1 MSNIIPVSDMTVM
14 ADSIVKSGFYGFKNK
29 EQVMAVML
37 VAQAENK
44 HPATVVQEYDIIQGK
59 PALKSQAIL
68 ARFQLS
74 GGSVQWDV
82 VTPKAVKGTFK
93 HPQGGTLTVEWTI
106 EMAKQ
111 AGIYRDGSGWSKY
124 PEDML
129 RARVISRAVRSIY
142 PACILGHY
150 ATEEVMDFD
159 SPMPKHMGVV
169 EEVTAKIGK
178 RPSNT
183 YGDLEEIPSDS
194 DGVVERG
201 GAYPIVL
208 PDGSIYASYESPD
221 EWILTYADL
230 ASKVMQSTKL
240 TDEQRTEKIAALAE
254 SNKDVT
260 EKFSSFDKIKIRGEL
275 AKVGVN
281 LNPKSP
287 ASQFV
292 ADMEANEKI
301 F

>member
-1 MSNIIPVSDMTVM
+1 MSNLVTVSDMTVM
-14 ADSIVKSGFYGFKNK
+14 ADSIVKSGFYGFKSK

-44 HPATVVQEYDIIQGK
+44 HPASVVQEYDIIQGR

-74 GGSVQWDV
+74 GGSVQWDEVSPKKV
-82 VTPKAVKGTFK
+82 VGTFK
-93 HPQGGTLTVEWTI
+93 HPQGGSLTVEWTI
-106 EMAKQ
+106 EMARQ
-111 AGIYRDGSGWSKY
+111 AGIYREGSGWSKY

-150 ATEEVMDFD
+150 AVEEVQDFD
-159 SPMPKHMGVV
+159 SPAPKHMGMV
-169 EEVTAKIGK
+169 EDVKSPVEVIEAPT
-178 RPSNT
+178 
-183 YGDLEEIPSDS
+183 GD
-194 DGVVERG
+194 
-201 GAYPIVL
+201 YPLIL
-208 PDGSIYASYESPD
+208 PDGSVYASYNSSE
-221 EWILTYADL
+221 EWITAYTQM

-240 TDEQRTEKIAALAE
+240 NDEQRTEKITALAE
-254 SNKDVT
+254 ANKSVT
-260 EKFSSFDKIKIRGEL
+260 EKFVSFDKIKIRGEL
-275 AKVGVN
+275 AKAGVN
-281 LNPKSP
+281 VSPKSL

-292 ADMEANEKI
+292 ADMEANEQI

>member
-1 MSNIIPVSDMTVM
+1 MSNIVAVQDMAVM
-14 ADSIVKSGFYGFKNK
+14 ADSIVKSGFYGFKTK

-44 HPATVVQEYDIIQGK
+44 HPASVVQEYDIIQGK

-74 GGSVQWDV
+74 GGSVQWDEL
-82 VTPKAVKGTFK
+82 TPKRVIGTFK

-106 EMAKQ
+106 EMARQ

-169 EEVTAKIGK
+169 EDVKQPVEVIEAST
-178 RPSNT
+178 
-183 YGDLEEIPSDS
+183 GD
-194 DGVVERG
+194 
-201 GAYPIVL
+201 YPIIK
-208 PDGSIYASYESPD
+208 PDGEIYALYGNPD
-221 EWILTYADL
+221 EWIEAYAGL
-230 ASKVMQSTKL
+230 AARVMQSKTI
-240 TDEQRTEKIAALAE
+240 TDEQRTEKIAALAQA
-254 SNKDVT
+254 NHDIT
-260 EKFSSFDKIKIRGEL
+260 EKFSSFERIKIRGEL

-292 ADMEANEKI
+292 ADMEHNDKI

>member
-1 MSNIIPVSDMTVM
+1 MTNIIPVSDMTVM
-14 ADSIVKSGFYGFKNK
+14 ADSIVKSGFYGFKTK

-44 HPATVVQEYDIIQGK
+44 HPASVVQEYDIIQGK

-74 GGSVQWDV
+74 GGSVQWDEL
-82 VTPKAVKGTFK
+82 TPKRVIGTFK
-93 HPQGGTLTVEWTI
+93 HPQGGSLTVEWTI
-106 EMAKQ
+106 DMAKQ
-111 AGIYRDGSGWSKY
+111 AGIYREGSGWSKY

-169 EEVTAKIGK
+169 EDVKQPLEVLQPI
-178 RPSNT
+178 S
-183 YGDLEEIPSDS
+183 GD
-194 DGVVERG
+194 
-201 GAYPIVL
+201 YPIIK
-208 PDGSIYASYESPD
+208 PDGEVYALYETPND
-221 EWILTYADL
+221 WIEAYAEL
-230 ASKVMQSTKL
+230 ASRVMQSAKL
-240 TDEQRTEKIAALAE
+240 TDEQRTEKIAALADA
-254 SNKDVT
+254 NKEVT
-260 EKFSSFDKIKIRGEL
+260 EKFNSFDKIKIRSEL

-281 LNPKSP
+281 LSPKSP

>member
-1 MSNIIPVSDMTVM
+1 MSNIVAVQDMAVM
-14 ADSIVKSGFYGFKNK
+14 ADSIVKSGFYGFKTK

-44 HPATVVQEYDIIQGK
+44 HPASVVQEYDIIQGK

-74 GGSVQWDV
+74 GGSVQWDEL
-82 VTPKAVKGTFK
+82 TPKRVIGTFK

-106 EMAKQ
+106 EMARQ
-111 AGIYRDGSGWSKY
+111 AGIYREGSGWSKY

-169 EEVTAKIGK
+169 EDVKQPLEVIEAST
-178 RPSNT
+178 
-183 YGDLEEIPSDS
+183 GD
-194 DGVVERG
+194 
-201 GAYPIVL
+201 YPIIK
-208 PDGSIYASYESPD
+208 PDGEIYALYGNPE
-221 EWILTYADL
+221 EWIEAYAGL
-230 ASKVMQSTKL
+230 AARVMQSKTI
-240 TDEQRTEKIAALAE
+240 TDEQRTEKIAALAQA
-254 SNKDVT
+254 NHDIT
-260 EKFSSFDKIKIRGEL
+260 EKFSSFERIKIRGEL

-292 ADMEANEKI
+292 ADMEHNDKI

>member
-14 ADSIVKSGFYGFKNK
+14 ADSIVKSGFYGFKTK

-44 HPATVVQEYDIIQGK
+44 HPASVVQEYDIIQGK

-74 GGSVQWDV
+74 GGSVQWDEL
-82 VTPKAVKGTFK
+82 TPKRVIGTFK
-93 HPQGGTLTVEWTI
+93 HPQGGSLTVEWTI
-106 EMAKQ
+106 EMARQ

-169 EEVTAKIGK
+169 EDVKQPVEVIEAST
-178 RPSNT
+178 
-183 YGDLEEIPSDS
+183 GD
-194 DGVVERG
+194 
-201 GAYPIVL
+201 YPIIK
-208 PDGSIYASYESPD
+208 PDGEVYALYESPD
-221 EWILTYADL
+221 AWISAYTDL
-230 ASKVMQSTKL
+230 ASKVMQSVKL

-254 SNKDVT
+254 ANKQVT
-260 EKFSSFDKIKIRGEL
+260 ESFSSFDKIKIRGEL

>member
-1 MSNIIPVSDMTVM
+1 MSNIVAVQDMAVM
-14 ADSIVKSGFYGFKNK
+14 ADSIVKSGFYGFKTK

-44 HPATVVQEYDIIQGK
+44 HPASVVQVYDIIQGK

-93 HPQGGTLTVEWTI
+93 HPQGGTLAVEWTI

-169 EEVTAKIGK
+169 EDVKSPVEVIEAST
-178 RPSNT
+178 
-183 YGDLEEIPSDS
+183 GDF
-194 DGVVERG
+194 
-201 GAYPIVL
+201 PIIK
-208 PDGSIYASYESPD
+208 PDGEIYALYGTPE
-221 EWILTYADL
+221 EWIEAYAGL
-230 ASKVMQSTKL
+230 AARVMQSKTI

-254 SNKDVT
+254 ANRDVT
-260 EKFSSFDKIKIRGEL
+260 EKFNSFDKIKIRSEL
-275 AKVGVN
+275 AKAGVN
-281 LNPKSP
+281 QHPKSP

-292 ADMEANEKI
+292 ADMEHSDKI

>member
-14 ADSIVKSGFYGFKNK
+14 ADSIVKSGFYGFKTK

-44 HPATVVQEYDIIQGK
+44 HPASVVQEYDIIQGK

-74 GGSVQWDV
+74 GGSVQWDEL
-82 VTPKAVKGTFK
+82 TPKRVIGTFK
-93 HPQGGTLTVEWTI
+93 HPQGGSLTVEWTI

-111 AGIYRDGSGWSKY
+111 AGIYREGSGWSKY

-169 EEVTAKIGK
+169 EDVKQPIEVLQPI
-178 RPSNT
+178 S
-183 YGDLEEIPSDS
+183 GD
-194 DGVVERG
+194 
-201 GAYPIVL
+201 YPIIK
-208 PDGSIYASYESPD
+208 PDGEVYALYESPSD
-221 EWILTYADL
+221 WIEAYADL

-240 TDEQRTEKIAALAE
+240 TDEQRTEKIAALADA
-254 SNKDVT
+254 NKEVT

-281 LNPKSP
+281 LNPKSQ

>member
-1 MSNIIPVSDMTVM
+1 MSNIIAVSDMTVM
-14 ADSIVKSGFYGFKNK
+14 ADSIVKSGFYGFKTK

-44 HPATVVQEYDIIQGK
+44 HPASVVQEYDIIQGK

-74 GGSVQWDV
+74 GGSVQWDE
-82 VTPKAVKGTFK
+82 VTPKKVKGTFK
-93 HPQGGTLTVEWTI
+93 HPQGGSLTVEWTI

-111 AGIYRDGSGWSKY
+111 AGIYREGSGWSKY

-169 EEVTAKIGK
+169 EDVKSPVEVIETIK
-178 RPSNT
+178 
-183 YGDLEEIPSDS
+183 SD
-194 DGVVERG
+194 
-201 GAYPIVL
+201 YPIIK
-208 PDGSIYASYESPD
+208 PDGEVYALYETPND
-221 EWILTYADL
+221 WIEAYAEL
-230 ASKVMQSTKL
+230 ASRVMQSVKL
-240 TDEQRTEKIAALAE
+240 TDEQRTEKIAALADA
-254 SNKDVT
+254 NKEVT
-260 EKFSSFDKIKIRGEL
+260 EKFNSFDKIKIRGEL

-281 LNPKSP
+281 QHPKSP

-292 ADMEANEKI
+292 ADMEHSDKI

>member
-1 MSNIIPVSDMTVM
+1 MTNLVTVTDMTVM

-44 HPATVVQEYDIIQGK
+44 HPASVVQEYDIIQGK

-74 GGSVQWDV
+74 GGSVQWDEL
-82 VTPKAVKGTFK
+82 TPKRVIGTFK
-93 HPQGGTLTVEWTI
+93 HPQGGSLTVEWTI

-111 AGIYRDGSGWSKY
+111 AGIYREGSGWSKY

-169 EEVTAKIGK
+169 EDVKQPVEVIEAST
-178 RPSNT
+178 
-183 YGDLEEIPSDS
+183 GD
-194 DGVVERG
+194 
-201 GAYPIVL
+201 YPIIK
-208 PDGSIYASYESPD
+208 PDGEVYALYESPSD
-221 EWILTYADL
+221 WIEAYADL

-254 SNKDVT
+254 ANKEVT

-281 LNPKSP
+281 LNPKSQ

>member
-14 ADSIVKSGFYGFKNK
+14 ADSIVKSGFYGFKTK

-44 HPATVVQEYDIIQGK
+44 HPASVVQEYDIIQGK

-93 HPQGGTLTVEWTI
+93 HPQGGSLTVEWTI
-106 EMAKQ
+106 EMARQ
-111 AGIYRDGSGWSKY
+111 AGIYREGSGWSKY

-169 EEVTAKIGK
+169 EDVKQPLEVLQPI
-178 RPSNT
+178 S
-183 YGDLEEIPSDS
+183 GD
-194 DGVVERG
+194 
-201 GAYPIVL
+201 YPIIK
-208 PDGSIYASYESPD
+208 PDGEVYALYESPSD
-221 EWILTYADL
+221 WIEAYADL
-230 ASKVMQSTKL
+230 ASKVMQSSKL

-254 SNKDVT
+254 ANKEVT

-275 AKVGVN
+275 AKAGVN

>member
-14 ADSIVKSGFYGFKNK
+14 ADSIVKSGFYGFKTK

-44 HPATVVQEYDIIQGK
+44 HPASVVQEYDIIQGK

-111 AGIYRDGSGWSKY
+111 AGIYREGSGWSKY

-169 EEVTAKIGK
+169 EDVKQPLEVLQPI
-178 RPSNT
+178 S
-183 YGDLEEIPSDS
+183 GD
-194 DGVVERG
+194 
-201 GAYPIVL
+201 YPIIK
-208 PDGSIYASYESPD
+208 PDGEVYALYESPD
-221 EWILTYADL
+221 EWILAYADL
-230 ASKVMQSTKL
+230 ASRVMQSAKF

-254 SNKDVT
+254 ANKEVT

-281 LNPKSP
+281 LNPKSQ

>member
-1 MSNIIPVSDMTVM
+1 MSNIVAVQDMAVM
-14 ADSIVKSGFYGFKNK
+14 ADSIVKSGFYGFKTK

-44 HPATVVQEYDIIQGK
+44 HPASVVQEYDIIQGK

-74 GGSVQWDV
+74 GGSVQWDEL
-82 VTPKAVKGTFK
+82 TPKRVIGTFK

-106 EMAKQ
+106 EMARQ
-111 AGIYRDGSGWSKY
+111 AGIYREGSGWSKY

-169 EEVTAKIGK
+169 EDVKQPLEVIEAST
-178 RPSNT
+178 
-183 YGDLEEIPSDS
+183 GD
-194 DGVVERG
+194 
-201 GAYPIVL
+201 YPIIK
-208 PDGSIYASYESPD
+208 PDGEIYALYGNPE
-221 EWILTYADL
+221 EWIEAYAGL
-230 ASKVMQSTKL
+230 AARVMQSKTI
-240 TDEQRTEKIAALAE
+240 TDEQRTEKIAALAQA
-254 SNKDVT
+254 NHDIT
-260 EKFSSFDKIKIRGEL
+260 EKFTSFERIKIRGEL

-292 ADMEANEKI
+292 ADMEHSERI

>member
-14 ADSIVKSGFYGFKNK
+14 ADSIVKSGFYGFKTK

-44 HPATVVQEYDIIQGK
+44 HPASVVQEYDIIQGK

-93 HPQGGTLTVEWTI
+93 HPQGGSLTVEWTI

-111 AGIYRDGSGWSKY
+111 AGIYREGSGWSKY

-169 EEVTAKIGK
+169 EDVKQPVEVIEAST
-178 RPSNT
+178 
-183 YGDLEEIPSDS
+183 GD
-194 DGVVERG
+194 
-201 GAYPIVL
+201 YPIIK
-208 PDGSIYASYESPD
+208 PDGEIYALYESPSD
-221 EWILTYADL
+221 WIEAYADL

-240 TDEQRTEKIAALAE
+240 TDEQRTEKIVALAE
-254 SNKDVT
+254 ANKEVT

-275 AKVGVN
+275 AQVGVN
-281 LNPKSP
+281 LNPKSQ

-292 ADMEANEKI
+292 ADMEHNDKI

>member
-14 ADSIVKSGFYGFKNK
+14 ADSIVKSGFYGFKTK

-44 HPATVVQEYDIIQGK
+44 HPASVVQEYDIIQGK

-93 HPQGGTLTVEWTI
+93 HPQGGSLTVEWTI
-106 EMAKQ
+106 EMARQ

-169 EEVTAKIGK
+169 EDVKQPVEVIEAST
-178 RPSNT
+178 
-183 YGDLEEIPSDS
+183 GD
-194 DGVVERG
+194 
-201 GAYPIVL
+201 YPIIK
-208 PDGSIYASYESPD
+208 PDGEVYALYESPSD
-221 EWILTYADL
+221 WIEAYAEL
-230 ASKVMQSTKL
+230 AGKVMQSTRL
-240 TDEQRTEKIAALAE
+240 NDDERTQKIAALAE
-254 SNKDVT
+254 ANKQVT
-260 EKFSSFDKIKIRGEL
+260 EAFSSFDKIKIRGEL

-281 LNPKSP
+281 LNPKSQ

>member
-14 ADSIVKSGFYGFKNK
+14 ADSIVKSGFYGFKTK

-44 HPATVVQEYDIIQGK
+44 HPASVVQEYDIIQGK

-74 GGSVQWDV
+74 GGSVQWDE
-82 VTPKAVKGTFK
+82 VTPKKVKGTFK
-93 HPQGGTLTVEWTI
+93 HPQGGSLTVEWTI

-111 AGIYRDGSGWSKY
+111 AGIYREGSGWSKY

-169 EEVTAKIGK
+169 EDVKQPVQIDDGQPA
-178 RPSNT
+178 
-183 YGDLEEIPSDS
+183 EI
-194 DGVVERG
+194 DGE
-201 GAYPIVL
+201 YFLML
-208 PDGSIYASYESPD
+208 PDGSIYASYEYPSN
-221 EWILTYADL
+221 WIEAYADL

-254 SNKDVT
+254 ANKEIT
-260 EKFSSFDKIKIRGEL
+260 KEFNSFDKIKIRGEL

-292 ADMEANEKI
+292 ADMEHNDKI

>member
-1 MSNIIPVSDMTVM
+1 MSNLVPVADMNVM
-14 ADSIVKSGFYGFKNK
+14 AEAIVKSNFYGFKSK

-44 HPATVVQEYDIIQGK
+44 HPASVVQEYDIIQGR

-74 GGSVQWDV
+74 GGSVQWDE
-82 VTPKAVKGTFK
+82 VTPKKVKGTFK
-93 HPQGGTLTVEWTI
+93 HPQGGSLTVEWTI

-111 AGIYRDGSGWSKY
+111 AGIYREGSGWSKY

-150 ATEEVMDFD
+150 AVEEVQDFD
-159 SPMPKHMGVV
+159 SPAPKHMGVV
-169 EEVTAKIGK
+169 EDIKQPVEVIEAPT
-178 RPSNT
+178 
-183 YGDLEEIPSDS
+183 GD
-194 DGVVERG
+194 
-201 GAYPIVL
+201 YPIIK
-208 PDGSIYASYESPD
+208 PDGEVYAFYETPD
-221 EWILTYADL
+221 AWIAAYADL
-230 ASKVMQSTKL
+230 ASKVMQSSKL

-254 SNKDVT
+254 ANRDVT
-260 EKFSSFDKIKIRGEL
+260 EKFVSFDKIKIRSEL

-281 LNPKSP
+281 LNPKSS

-292 ADMEANEKI
+292 ADMEANERI

>member
-1 MSNIIPVSDMTVM
+1 MTNIIPVSDMTVM

-74 GGSVQWDV
+74 GGSVQWDE
-82 VTPKAVKGTFK
+82 VTNKKVKGTFK
-93 HPQGGTLTVEWTI
+93 HPQGGSLTVEWTI

-111 AGIYRDGSGWSKY
+111 AGIYREGSGWSKY

-169 EEVTAKIGK
+169 EDVKQPVEVIEDTG
-178 RPSNT
+178 
-183 YGDLEEIPSDS
+183 GD
-194 DGVVERG
+194 
-201 GAYPIVL
+201 YPLIL
-208 PDGSIYASYESPD
+208 PDGSIYASYENPND
-221 EWILTYADL
+221 WIVAYAGL
-230 ASKVMQSTKL
+230 AGKVMRSNTIN
-240 TDEQRTEKIAALAE
+240 DEQRTEKIAALADA
-254 SNKDVT
+254 NKDVT
-260 EKFSSFDKIKIRGEL
+260 EKFSNFDKIKIRGEL
-275 AKVGVN
+275 AKQGVN

-292 ADMEANEKI
+292 ADMEHSERI

>member
-14 ADSIVKSGFYGFKNK
+14 ADSIVKSGFYGFKTK

-44 HPATVVQEYDIIQGK
+44 HPASVVQEYDIIQGK

-93 HPQGGTLTVEWTI
+93 HPQGGSLTVEWTI

-111 AGIYRDGSGWSKY
+111 AGIYREGSGWSKY

-169 EEVTAKIGK
+169 EDVKQPLEVIEDTG
-178 RPSNT
+178 
-183 YGDLEEIPSDS
+183 GDYSLI
-194 DGVVERG
+194 
-201 GAYPIVL
+201 L
-208 PDGSIYASYESPD
+208 PDGQIYASFHTPEG
-221 EWILTYADL
+221 WIAGYGELVG
-230 ASKVMQSTKL
+230 KVMASSKL
-240 TDEQRTEKIAALAE
+240 SDEQRTEKVAKLAE
-254 SNKDVT
+254 ANMTVT
-260 EKFSSFDKIKIRGEL
+260 EKFSSFDKIKIRAEL
-275 AKVGVN
+275 AQQGVN
-281 LNPKSP
+281 QHPKSP

-292 ADMEANEKI
+292 ADMEHSDKI

>member
-1 MSNIIPVSDMTVM
+1 MSNIVAVQDMAVM
-14 ADSIVKSGFYGFKNK
+14 ADSIVKSGFYGFKTK

-44 HPATVVQEYDIIQGK
+44 HPASVVQEYDIIQGK

-93 HPQGGTLTVEWTI
+93 HPQGGSLTVEWTI
-106 EMAKQ
+106 EMARQ

-169 EEVTAKIGK
+169 EDVKQPVEVIEAST
-178 RPSNT
+178 
-183 YGDLEEIPSDS
+183 GD
-194 DGVVERG
+194 
-201 GAYPIVL
+201 YPIIK
-208 PDGSIYASYESPD
+208 PDGEIYALYGNPE
-221 EWILTYADL
+221 EWIEAYAGL
-230 ASKVMQSTKL
+230 AARVMQSKTI
-240 TDEQRTEKIAALAE
+240 TDEQRTEKIAALAQA
-254 SNKDVT
+254 NHDIT
-260 EKFSSFDKIKIRGEL
+260 EKFSSFERIKIRGEL

-292 ADMEANEKI
+292 ADMEHNDKI

>member
-14 ADSIVKSGFYGFKNK
+14 ADSIVKSGFYGFKTK

-44 HPATVVQEYDIIQGK
+44 HPASVVQEYDIIQGK

-74 GGSVQWDV
+74 GGSVQWDE
-82 VTPKAVKGTFK
+82 VTPKKVKGTFK
-93 HPQGGTLTVEWTI
+93 HPQGGSLTVEWTI
-106 EMAKQ
+106 EMARQ
-111 AGIYRDGSGWSKY
+111 AGIYREGSGWSKY

-169 EEVTAKIGK
+169 EDVKQPLEVIEAST
-178 RPSNT
+178 
-183 YGDLEEIPSDS
+183 GD
-194 DGVVERG
+194 
-201 GAYPIVL
+201 YPIIK
-208 PDGSIYASYESPD
+208 PDGEIYALYGNPE
-221 EWILTYADL
+221 EWIEAYAGL
-230 ASKVMQSTKL
+230 AARVMQSKTI
-240 TDEQRTEKIAALAE
+240 TDEQRTEKIAALAQA
-254 SNKDVT
+254 NHDIT
-260 EKFSSFDKIKIRGEL
+260 EKFSSFERIKIRGEL

-292 ADMEANEKI
+292 ADMEHSDKI

>member
-44 HPATVVQEYDIIQGK
+44 HPATVVQEYDIIQGR

-74 GGSVQWDV
+74 GGSVQWDE
-82 VTPKAVKGTFK
+82 VTPKKVKGTFK
-93 HPQGGTLTVEWTI
+93 HPQGGTLAVEWTI

-159 SPMPKHMGVV
+159 SPAPKHMGVV
-169 EEVTAKIGK
+169 EEVKQPVEVIEAPK
-178 RPSNT
+178 
-183 YGDLEEIPSDS
+183 SD
-194 DGVVERG
+194 
-201 GAYPIVL
+201 YPIIK
-208 PDGSIYASYESPD
+208 PDGEVYALYESPD
-221 EWILTYADL
+221 AWIEAYAGL
-230 ASKVMQSTKL
+230 AARVMQSAKF

-254 SNKDVT
+254 ANKDVT
-260 EKFSSFDKIKIRGEL
+260 EKFSSFDRIKIRGEL

>member
-14 ADSIVKSGFYGFKNK
+14 ADSIVKSGFYGFKTK

-44 HPATVVQEYDIIQGK
+44 HPASVVQEYDIIQGK

-74 GGSVQWDV
+74 GGSVQWDE
-82 VTPKAVKGTFK
+82 VTPKKVKGTFK
-93 HPQGGTLTVEWTI
+93 HPQGGSLTVEWTI

-111 AGIYRDGSGWSKY
+111 AGIYREGSGWSKY

-169 EEVTAKIGK
+169 EDVKQPVEVIEDTG
-178 RPSNT
+178 
-183 YGDLEEIPSDS
+183 GDYPIIKPDGEVYALYKSPSD
-194 DGVVERG
+194 
-201 GAYPIVL
+201 
-208 PDGSIYASYESPD
+208 
-221 EWILTYADL
+221 WIEAYADL

-254 SNKDVT
+254 ANKDVT

-281 LNPKSP
+281 LNPKSQ

>member
-14 ADSIVKSGFYGFKNK
+14 ADSIVKSGFYGFKTK

-44 HPATVVQEYDIIQGK
+44 HPASVVQEYDIIQGK

-74 GGSVQWDV
+74 GGSVQWDE
-82 VTPKAVKGTFK
+82 VTPKKVKGTFK
-93 HPQGGTLTVEWTI
+93 HPQGGSLTVEWTI

-111 AGIYRDGSGWSKY
+111 AGIYREGSGWSKY

-169 EEVTAKIGK
+169 EDVKQPIEVLQPI
-178 RPSNT
+178 S
-183 YGDLEEIPSDS
+183 GD
-194 DGVVERG
+194 
-201 GAYPIVL
+201 YPIIK
-208 PDGSIYASYESPD
+208 PDGEVYALYESPSD
-221 EWILTYADL
+221 WIEAYADL

-254 SNKDVT
+254 ANKEVT
-260 EKFSSFDKIKIRGEL
+260 EKFNSFDKIKIRGEL

-281 LNPKSP
+281 LNPKSL

-292 ADMEANEKI
+292 ADMEHNDKI

>member
-14 ADSIVKSGFYGFKNK
+14 ADSIVKSGFYGFKTK

-44 HPATVVQEYDIIQGK
+44 HPASVVQEYDIIQGK

-74 GGSVQWDV
+74 GGSVQWEE
-82 VTPKAVKGTFK
+82 VTPKKVKGTFK
-93 HPQGGTLTVEWTI
+93 HPQGGSLTVEWTI

-111 AGIYRDGSGWSKY
+111 AGIYREGSGWSKY

-169 EEVTAKIGK
+169 EDVKQPLEVLQPI
-178 RPSNT
+178 S
-183 YGDLEEIPSDS
+183 GD
-194 DGVVERG
+194 
-201 GAYPIVL
+201 YPIIK
-208 PDGSIYASYESPD
+208 PDGEVYALYESPSD
-221 EWILTYADL
+221 WIEAYADL

-254 SNKDVT
+254 ANKEVT

-292 ADMEANEKI
+292 ADMEVNEKI

>member
-1 MSNIIPVSDMTVM
+1 MSNIISVSDMTVM
-14 ADSIVKSGFYGFKNK
+14 ADSIVKSGFYGFKSK

-44 HPATVVQEYDIIQGK
+44 HPASVVQEYDVIQGK

-74 GGSVQWDV
+74 GGSVQWDE
-82 VTPKAVKGTFK
+82 VTNKKVKGTFK
-93 HPQGGTLTVEWTI
+93 HPQGGSLTVEWTI

-111 AGIYRDGSGWSKY
+111 AGIYREGSGWSKY

-169 EEVTAKIGK
+169 EDIKPVEVIEEPTGDYPIIKPDGEVYALYSSPQEWIEAYVGLAGKIMQAAKI
-178 RPSNT
+178 
-183 YGDLEEIPSDS
+183 
-194 DGVVERG
+194 
-201 GAYPIVL
+201 
-208 PDGSIYASYESPD
+208 
-221 EWILTYADL
+221 
-230 ASKVMQSTKL
+230 
-240 TDEQRTEKIAALAE
+240 TDEQRTEKIAAFAE
-254 SNKDVT
+254 ANKAVT
-260 EKFSSFDKIKIRGEL
+260 DNFSSFDKIKIRGEL

-281 LNPKSP
+281 VSPKSP

-292 ADMEANEKI
+292 ADMEANERI

>member
-1 MSNIIPVSDMTVM
+1 MSNIVAVQDMAVM
-14 ADSIVKSGFYGFKNK
+14 ADSIVKSGFYGFKTK

-44 HPATVVQEYDIIQGK
+44 HPASVVQEYDIIQGK

-93 HPQGGTLTVEWTI
+93 HPQGGTLAVEWTI

-169 EEVTAKIGK
+169 EDVKSPVEVIEAST
-178 RPSNT
+178 
-183 YGDLEEIPSDS
+183 GDF
-194 DGVVERG
+194 
-201 GAYPIVL
+201 PIIK
-208 PDGSIYASYESPD
+208 PDGEIYALYGTPE
-221 EWILTYADL
+221 EWIEAYAGL
-230 ASKVMQSTKL
+230 AARVMQSKTI

-254 SNKDVT
+254 ANRDVT
-260 EKFSSFDKIKIRGEL
+260 EKFNSFDKIKIRSEL
-275 AKVGVN
+275 AKAGVN
-281 LNPKSP
+281 QHPKSP

-292 ADMEANEKI
+292 ADMEHSDKI

>member
-14 ADSIVKSGFYGFKNK
+14 ADSIVKSGFYGFKTK

-44 HPATVVQEYDIIQGK
+44 HPASVVQEYDIIQGK

-93 HPQGGTLTVEWTI
+93 HPQGGSLTVEWTI

-169 EEVTAKIGK
+169 EDVKQPVEVIEAST
-178 RPSNT
+178 
-183 YGDLEEIPSDS
+183 GD
-194 DGVVERG
+194 
-201 GAYPIVL
+201 YPIIK
-208 PDGSIYASYESPD
+208 PDGEVYAFYGSSE
-221 EWILTYADL
+221 EWIEAYAEL
-230 ASKVMQSTKL
+230 AGKVMQSAKL

-254 SNKDVT
+254 ANKQVT
-260 EKFSSFDKIKIRGEL
+260 ESFSSFDKIKIRGEL

-281 LNPKSP
+281 LNPKSQ

>member
-1 MSNIIPVSDMTVM
+1 
-14 ADSIVKSGFYGFKNK
+14 
-29 EQVMAVML
+29 
-37 VAQAENK
+37 
-44 HPATVVQEYDIIQGK
+44 
-59 PALKSQAIL
+59 
-68 ARFQLS
+68 
-74 GGSVQWDV
+74 
-82 VTPKAVKGTFK
+82 
-93 HPQGGTLTVEWTI
+93 
-106 EMAKQ
+106 MAKQ

-169 EEVTAKIGK
+169 EDVKQPVEVIEDT
-178 RPSNT
+178 
-183 YGDLEEIPSDS
+183 
-194 DGVVERG
+194 G
-201 GAYPIVL
+201 GNYSLIL
-208 PDGSIYASYESPD
+208 PDGQIYSSFHTPEG
-221 EWILTYADL
+221 WIAGYAEL
-230 ASKVMQSTKL
+230 ASKVMQSSKL

-254 SNKDVT
+254 ANKEVT
-260 EKFSSFDKIKIRGEL
+260 EKFNSFDKIKIRSEL

-281 LNPKSP
+281 QHPKSA

>member
-1 MSNIIPVSDMTVM
+1 
-14 ADSIVKSGFYGFKNK
+14 
-29 EQVMAVML
+29 
-37 VAQAENK
+37 
-44 HPATVVQEYDIIQGK
+44 
-59 PALKSQAIL
+59 
-68 ARFQLS
+68 
-74 GGSVQWDV
+74 
-82 VTPKAVKGTFK
+82 
-93 HPQGGTLTVEWTI
+93 
-106 EMAKQ
+106 
-111 AGIYRDGSGWSKY
+111 
-124 PEDML
+124 ML

-169 EEVTAKIGK
+169 EDVKQPIEVIEAST
-178 RPSNT
+178 
-183 YGDLEEIPSDS
+183 GD
-194 DGVVERG
+194 
-201 GAYPIVL
+201 YPIIK
-208 PDGSIYASYESPD
+208 PDGEVYALYESPD
-221 EWILTYADL
+221 AWISAYTDL
-230 ASKVMQSTKL
+230 ASKVMQSVKL

-254 SNKDVT
+254 ANKQVT
-260 EKFSSFDKIKIRGEL
+260 ESFSSFDKIKIRGEL

>member
-14 ADSIVKSGFYGFKNK
+14 ADSIVKSGFYGFKTK

-44 HPATVVQEYDIIQGK
+44 HPASVVQEYDIIQGK

-74 GGSVQWDV
+74 GGSVQWDE
-82 VTPKAVKGTFK
+82 VTPKKVKGTFK
-93 HPQGGTLTVEWTI
+93 HPQGGSLTVEWTI

-111 AGIYRDGSGWSKY
+111 AGIYREGSGWSKY

-169 EEVTAKIGK
+169 EDVKQPLEVLQPI
-178 RPSNT
+178 S
-183 YGDLEEIPSDS
+183 GD
-194 DGVVERG
+194 
-201 GAYPIVL
+201 YPIIK
-208 PDGSIYASYESPD
+208 PDGEVYALYETPND
-221 EWILTYADL
+221 WIEAYADL
-230 ASKVMQSTKL
+230 AGKVMQSTKL
-240 TDEQRTEKIAALAE
+240 TDEQRTEKIAALADA
-254 SNKDVT
+254 NKEVT
-260 EKFSSFDKIKIRGEL
+260 EKFNSFDKIKIRGEL

-281 LNPKSP
+281 LNPKSL

-292 ADMEANEKI
+292 ADMEHSDKI

>member
-1 MSNIIPVSDMTVM
+1 MSNIVAVQDMAVM
-14 ADSIVKSGFYGFKNK
+14 ADSIVKSGFYGFKTK

-44 HPATVVQEYDIIQGK
+44 HPASVVQEYDIIQGK

-93 HPQGGTLTVEWTI
+93 HPQGGSLTVEWTI
-106 EMAKQ
+106 EMARQ

-169 EEVTAKIGK
+169 EDVKQPLEVIEAST
-178 RPSNT
+178 
-183 YGDLEEIPSDS
+183 GD
-194 DGVVERG
+194 
-201 GAYPIVL
+201 YPIIK
-208 PDGSIYASYESPD
+208 PDGEIYALYGNPE
-221 EWILTYADL
+221 EWIEAYAGL
-230 ASKVMQSTKL
+230 AARVMQSKTI
-240 TDEQRTEKIAALAE
+240 TDEQRTEKIAALAQA
-254 SNKDVT
+254 NHDIT
-260 EKFSSFDKIKIRGEL
+260 EKFSSFERIKIRGEL

-292 ADMEANEKI
+292 ADMEHNDKI
-301 F
+301 FWTICRT

>member
-14 ADSIVKSGFYGFKNK
+14 ADSIVKSGFYGFKTK

-44 HPATVVQEYDIIQGK
+44 HPASVVQEYDIIQGK

-93 HPQGGTLTVEWTI
+93 HPQGGSLTVEWTI
-106 EMAKQ
+106 EMARQ
-111 AGIYRDGSGWSKY
+111 AGIYREGSGWSKY

-169 EEVTAKIGK
+169 EDVKQPLEVIEAST
-178 RPSNT
+178 
-183 YGDLEEIPSDS
+183 GD
-194 DGVVERG
+194 
-201 GAYPIVL
+201 YPIIK
-208 PDGSIYASYESPD
+208 PDGEIYALYGTPE
-221 EWILTYADL
+221 EWIEAYAGL
-230 ASKVMQSTKL
+230 AARVMQSKTI

-254 SNKDVT
+254 ANRDVT
-260 EKFSSFDKIKIRGEL
+260 EKFNSFDKIKIRSEL
-275 AKVGVN
+275 AKAGVN
-281 LNPKSP
+281 QHPKSP

-292 ADMEANEKI
+292 ADMEHNDKI

>member
-1 MSNIIPVSDMTVM
+1 MSNLVPVADMNVM
-14 ADSIVKSGFYGFKNK
+14 AEAIVKSNFYGFKSK

-44 HPATVVQEYDIIQGK
+44 HPASVVQEYDIIQGR

-74 GGSVQWDV
+74 GGSVQWDEL
-82 VTPKAVKGTFK
+82 TPKRVVGTFK

-111 AGIYRDGSGWSKY
+111 AGIYREGSGWSKY

-169 EEVTAKIGK
+169 EEVKSPVEVIEAPSGDYPIIKPDGEVYALYSSPQEWIEAYVGLAGKIMQAAKI
-178 RPSNT
+178 
-183 YGDLEEIPSDS
+183 
-194 DGVVERG
+194 
-201 GAYPIVL
+201 
-208 PDGSIYASYESPD
+208 
-221 EWILTYADL
+221 
-230 ASKVMQSTKL
+230 
-240 TDEQRTEKIAALAE
+240 TDEQRTEKIAAFAE
-254 SNKDVT
+254 ANKAVT
-260 EKFSSFDKIKIRGEL
+260 DNFSSFDKIKIRGEL

-281 LNPKSP
+281 VSPKSP

-292 ADMEANEKI
+292 ADMEANERI

>member
-14 ADSIVKSGFYGFKNK
+14 ADSIVKSGFYGFKTK

-44 HPATVVQEYDIIQGK
+44 HPASVVQEYDIIQGK

-106 EMAKQ
+106 EMARQ

-169 EEVTAKIGK
+169 EDVKQPIEVLQPI
-178 RPSNT
+178 S
-183 YGDLEEIPSDS
+183 GD
-194 DGVVERG
+194 
-201 GAYPIVL
+201 YPIIK
-208 PDGSIYASYESPD
+208 PDGEVYALYESPSD
-221 EWILTYADL
+221 WIEAYADL

-240 TDEQRTEKIAALAE
+240 TDEQRTEKIAALADANRE
-254 SNKDVT
+254 VT

-281 LNPKSP
+281 LNPKSQ